1 MLADAAARRAAI
13 APKLGDANKCRAVNR
28 FRDSIQRNYSSCRLH
43 QRVYHAGRMSMRRIQ
58 WERKSRPA
66 SGEADLAATVLLL
79 GVRGTLAV
87 GVCGGLLSRIA
98 AAMRLGGFLQSGG
111 VLALAV

>member
-13 APKLGDANKCRAVNR
+13 APKLGDANKMPCRQ
-28 FRDSIQRNYSSCRLH
+28 SLSRLYTTELLL
-43 QRVYHAGRMSMRRIQ
+43 VSATSACLSFWPYVDAPNSVGA
-58 WERKSRPA
+58 EKPA
-66 SGEADLAATVLLL
+66 DSGEADLAATVLLL